1 MFVQHRLIRI
11 AASSAVRVGGR
22 KVGRSAL
29 RVERRRLLS
38 LTIALAF
45 CLSAM
50 PGLLVTSSS
59 DRTDAAD
66 REGPTGKG
74 ATTMRAFALTNH
86 DPILIVGNAQFANE
100 SGVVWGSGTE
110 SDPYIIEGWDI
121 NASLAAG
128 SAGGIVISK
137 TDAHFKIRNVRVELG
152 GPLYVGIWLS
162 NVGNGWIED
171 SVLVDNYEGITLNT
185 TVGLTIKNNTLTNS
199 SFSGVYAVASES
211 VSIELN
217 EITGSRHGVYSHHC
231 EQVQIVDNAI
241 SDNEYGVYL
250 NCSSDSSI
258 SGNDIARNQY
268 GIYLTE
274 CNGIDMS
281 SNSLVDNDVPVY
293 ESSSSNGDDETDV
306 PFIRGVLI
314 AAFAA
319 VVIVV
324 CAAVVVLS
332 RRRKRLR

>member
-1 MFVQHRLIRI
+1 MVRTAKRMRIFGAI
-11 AASSAVRVGGR
+11 AAMFF
-22 KVGRSAL
+22 
-29 RVERRRLLS
+29 LS
-38 LTIALAF
+38 LAGACLLPTPVEAAQAYTPHDVIQIEGDSAF
-45 CLSAM
+45 ISEN
-50 PGLLVTSSS
+50 GI
-59 DRTDAAD
+59 
-66 REGPTGKG
+66 TGG
-74 ATTMRAFALTNH
+74 
-86 DPILIVGNAQFANE
+86 Q
-100 SGVVWGSGTE
+100 GTE
-110 SDPYIIEGWDI
+110 EDPYMIEGWII

-128 SAGGIVISK
+128 SAGGIVISH
-137 TDAHFKIRNVRVELG
+137 TDAHFKVRNVRVEFG

-162 NVGNGWIED
+162 NVRNGWIED
-171 SVLVDNYEGITLNT
+171 SVLVDNYEGITLNST
-185 TVGLTIKNNTLTNS
+185 AGMTIKNNTIIDN

-211 VSIELN
+211 VSIGFN
-217 EITGSRHGVYSHHC
+217 EIAGSRHGVYSHYC

-274 CNGIDMS
+274 CIDIDMS

-293 ESSSSNGDDETDV
+293 DSSSSNGDDETDV
-306 PFIRGVLI
+306 LSIRGVLV

-324 CAAVVVLS
+324 CAAVVVLA
-332 RRRKRLR
+332 RRRKRLG

>member
-1 MFVQHRLIRI
+1 MVRTAKRMRI
-11 AASSAVRVGGR
+11 SGAIAVMLFLPLAGAHLLTTPAEAAQAYTPHDVIQIEGDSAFISENGITGG
-22 KVGRSAL
+22 
-29 RVERRRLLS
+29 
-38 LTIALAF
+38 
-45 CLSAM
+45 
-50 PGLLVTSSS
+50 
-59 DRTDAAD
+59 
-66 REGPTGKG
+66 
-74 ATTMRAFALTNH
+74 
-86 DPILIVGNAQFANE
+86 Q
-100 SGVVWGSGTE
+100 GTE
-110 SDPYIIEGWDI
+110 EDPYMIEGWII

-128 SAGGIVISK
+128 SAGGIVISS

-162 NVGNGWIED
+162 NVRNGWIED
-171 SVLVDNYEGITLNT
+171 SVLVDNYEGITLNS
-185 TVGLTIKNNTLTNS
+185 TVGLTIKNNTLVNN

-211 VSIELN
+211 VSIGLN
-217 EITGSRHGVYSHHC
+217 EITGSRHGVYSHYC

-281 SNSLVDNDVPVY
+281 SNSLVGNNVPIY

-306 PFIRGVLI
+306 PSIRGVLI
-314 AAFAA
+314 AAFAG